1 MYFWLEICIYTD
13 RRDTPVQGNRESAF
27 IQGIGTDRSLSVCF
41 TDRQRF
47 FAMSSIEFS
56 SRMTRASLART
67 LNLQGCIH
75 RDALGQGGNPS
86 RDAPIPGWWPLYL
99 LINGHHPKFSSLAGR
114 RQIIKTDLDLARKL
128 RDWKAFYNFLRPH
141 AALNGETPYER
152 LREKL
157 VA

>member
-1 MYFWLEICIYTD
+1 
-13 RRDTPVQGNRESAF
+13 
-27 IQGIGTDRSLSVCF
+27 
-41 TDRQRF
+41 
-47 FAMSSIEFS
+47 
-56 SRMTRASLART
+56 
-67 LNLQGCIH
+67 
-75 RDALGQGGNPS
+75 
-86 RDAPIPGWWPLYL
+86 L